1 MPRQPRSCPEPSSA
15 PSALAVALA
24 TAAAPATNA
33 LGAFARRSRRNCVAP
48 AAVDTND
55 ARRRSVVLHQA
66 ALAVAGATAA
76 AARDNARSALRVVG
90 QGGFEPPTSR
100 LSSARSNQLSY

>member
-33 LGAFARRSRRNCVAP
+33 LGALR
-48 AAVDTND
+48 
-55 ARRRSVVLHQA
+55 A
-66 ALAVAGATAA
+66 ALGATAL
-76 AARDNARSALRVVG
+76 RLPRSTRTTLGVVRS
-90 QGGFEPPTSR
+90 FCTRPLSR
-100 LSSARSNQLSY
+100 LLAQPLPRLATMREAHCAWWAREDLNLRPHAYQARALTN